1 MKVLMT
7 MFKTTLQVFWLST
20 EVALQRIQL
29 IKASESVHVAG
40 KWATETLFSALPQR
54 GKVLDI
60 IKI

>member
-1 MKVLMT
+1 MT

-40 KWATETLFSALPQR
+40 KWVTETLFSALPQR